1 MNNQDGL
8 SRQRIVEQAAEWVV
22 RLQDEDLSYEQIEQW
37 NQWMEASAEH
47 ARAFDDVSL
56 MWQAAARLPEDL
68 LPPSRLARGE
78 GAAGAMQARARPSV
92 APRAGRRRWLRWA
105 AAAAVACVGLG
116 LGAVRLFEREG
127 GAAADAVQVYATA
140 RGERGHYVLAD
151 RSQVDLGPGSQL
163 RVQIGPARRQ
173 LELVAGQA
181 YFSVARDA
189 ARPFEVRAGGL
200 IAQALGTRFA
210 VEQRASGVAVTVTEG
225 HVQVND
231 LSPDTGGRRTVQ
243 LVAGQKTALGAG
255 GGLSAP
261 HAVDARDALAWMD
274 GSVVYAGEPL
284 GNVIADLNRYS
295 PIPVALGDG
304 ALAGRPVTGRWST
317 GDVDAW
323 LEGMA
328 RAFSLDVV
336 RSPDR
341 IVLERRAGETGR

>member
-8 SRQRIVEQAAEWVV
+8 SRQRIVEQAADWVV

-68 LPPSRLARGE
+68 LPPSRLSRGE
-78 GAAGAMQARARPSV
+78 GAAVVQERARPSP
-92 APRAGRRRWLRWA
+92 AQPARRRRWLRV
-105 AAAAVACVGLG
+105 AAVAAVVCVGIG
-116 LGAVRLFEREG
+116 LGAMRLLDRDG
-127 GAAADAVQVYATA
+127 VAADAVQVYATA
-140 RGERGHYVLAD
+140 RGELGHYVLED
-151 RSQVDLGPGSQL
+151 RSQIDLGPGSQL

-189 ARPFEVRAGGL
+189 ARPIEVRAGGL

-231 LSPDTGGRRTVQ
+231 VSPDMDGRKTVQ
-243 LVAGQKTALGAG
+243 LVAGQQTALGAG

-261 HAVDARDALAWMD
+261 HAIDARDALAWMD
-274 GSVVYAGEPL
+274 GNVVYAGEPL

-295 PIPVALGDG
+295 AIPVTLGDG
-304 ALAGRPVTGRWST
+304 SLAERLVTGRWST
-317 GDVDAW
+317 RDVDAW

-328 RAFSLDVV
+328 RTFSLDVV
-336 RSPDR
+336 RSTDG
-341 IVLERRAGETGR
+341 IVLERRTDEVER

>member
-8 SRQRIVEQAAEWVV
+8 SRQRIVEQAADWVV

-68 LPPSRLARGE
+68 LPPSRLPRGE
-78 GAAGAMQARARPSV
+78 AAPAAPERAWSPTVQRT
-92 APRAGRRRWLRWA
+92 RRRPWMRWA
-105 AAAAVACVGLG
+105 AAAAVACVGVV
-116 LGAVRLFEREG
+116 LGAMHVLDRG
-127 GAAADAVQVYATA
+127 SAAADAVQVYATA
-140 RGERGHYVLAD
+140 RGEFGHYVLED

-181 YFSVARDA
+181 YFSVAKDA

-231 LSPDTGGRRTVQ
+231 VSPDMDGRKTAQ
-243 LVAGQKTALGAG
+243 LVAGQQTALVAG

-274 GSVVYAGEPL
+274 GNVVYAGEPL

-295 PIPVALGDG
+295 DVPVTLGDR

-317 GDVDAW
+317 RDVDAW

-328 RAFSLDVV
+328 RTFSLDVV
-336 RSPDR
+336 RSADR
-341 IVLERRAGETGR
+341 IVLERPAGEVER

>member
-8 SRQRIVEQAAEWVV
+8 SRQRIVEQAADWVV

-68 LPPSRLARGE
+68 LPPSRLPRGE
-78 GAAGAMQARARPSV
+78 GAPAAPERAWSPTVQPAR
-92 APRAGRRRWLRWA
+92 RRRWMRWA
-105 AAAAVACVGLG
+105 AAAAVACVGIV
-116 LGAVRLFEREG
+116 LGAMHVLDRG
-127 GAAADAVQVYATA
+127 SVAADAVQVYATA
-140 RGERGHYVLAD
+140 RGELGHYVLED

-231 LSPDTGGRRTVQ
+231 VSLDMDGRKTVQ
-243 LVAGQKTALGAG
+243 LVAGQQTALGAG

-274 GSVVYAGEPL
+274 GNVVYAGEPL

-295 PIPVALGDG
+295 DRPVTLGDG

-317 GDVDAW
+317 RDVDAW

-328 RAFSLDVV
+328 RTFSLDAV
-336 RSPDR
+336 RSADG
-341 IVLERRAGETGR
+341 IVLEPRADEVER